1 MKKTRVN
8 LTQSHNSMIAG
19 VVGRQQ
25 VDGAEMQSRAGS
37 SGRRLRDSN
46 EVWRVIEMETVTV
59 VMIVG

>member
-25 VDGAEMQSRAGS
+25 VDGAEMQSGQEA
-37 SGRRLRDSN
+37 
-46 EVWRVIEMETVTV
+46 
-59 VMIVG
+59 VGED